1 MPEITGHSFP
11 DIQDITI
18 NAEGIQKLLSDQSP
32 NKASGPDQIPARILK
47 LCSGELAPILAAFFN
62 QSLESGDLPPDWLMS
77 HITPVY
83 KKGNHSSPSNY
94 RPIALTSICCKILEH
109 VLTSHI
115 MTHFDK
121 YKILNDSQH
130 GFRKRRGCDTQLLLT
145 TNDLA
150 NSFYKNK
157 QVDAVLL
164 DFSKAFDRVP
174 HRRLLKKFHHYGITG
189 KIHRWI
195 ETFLTKRQQCVVLD
209 GVQSSPV
216 DVDSSV
222 PQGTVIGPLS
232 FLVFINDLPN
242 YISEGT
248 KTRLF
253 ADDAFVYRE
262 ISSQRDIATLQKD
275 LDSLTKWGDE
285 WQMTFNTDKCYTMHF
300 TTKKSPVISDYIL
313 CGNQL
318 KSTDVHPYL
327 GIQFSDNLRWKKH
340 ILTVTNSCKRTMG
353 VIRRNFKACSVDV
366 KSRLYQS
373 LIQPKLTYGSAAW
386 YPSTKEEEH
395 LLDMIQRSAARLC
408 FNDYSRESSVT
419 QMLEKLEWTSLED
432 CRRITR
438 LSMMYR
444 ITHDLVD
451 IDWKDFLTKPT
462 RPTRRHHPTSYMQIQ
477 VKSAPYANSFFP
489 WTIPLW
495 NSLPHDILD
504 ITDYQTFK
512 TAIKTHFS
520 SK

>member
-1 MPEITGHSFP
+1 
-11 DIQDITI
+11 
-18 NAEGIQKLLSDQSP
+18 
-32 NKASGPDQIPARILK
+32 
-47 LCSGELAPILAAFFN
+47 
-62 QSLESGDLPPDWLMS
+62 
-77 HITPVY
+77 
-83 KKGNHSSPSNY
+83 
-94 RPIALTSICCKILEH
+94 
-109 VLTSHI
+109 

-150 NSFYKNK
+150 NSFDKNK

-216 DVDSSV
+216 DVDSSI

-248 KTRLF
+248 KTRHF

-262 ISSQRDIATLQKD
+262 ISSQWDIATLQKD

-340 ILTVTNSCKRTMG
+340 ILTVTNSCKKMG
-353 VIRRNFKACSVDV
+353 VIRRNFQGMFCWCQVKIIPILDLIKVNLWFCSMVSFNQRRRTSSWYDPKICSPPVFQWLLKRIKCHPDV
-366 KSRLYQS
+366 RETGMDQFGRLQTYHPTLHDVSYYPWPCGHQLERLPDQTYQ
-373 LIQPKLTYGSAAW
+373 TYQKTSSYFIYANT
-386 YPSTKEEEH
+386 SQ
-395 LLDMIQRSAARLC
+395 I
-408 FNDYSRESSVT
+408 SSVCK
-419 QMLEKLEWTSLED
+419 QLLPMDNPPLEQFTSWH
-432 CRRITR
+432 TGHHR
-438 LSMMYR
+438 LP
-444 ITHDLVD
+444 DL
-451 IDWKDFLTKPT
+451 
-462 RPTRRHHPTSYMQIQ
+462 
-477 VKSAPYANSFFP
+477 
-489 WTIPLW
+489 
-495 NSLPHDILD
+495 
-504 ITDYQTFK
+504 
-512 TAIKTHFS
+512 
-520 SK
+520 